1 MPQVY
6 KLKHDFENL
15 DFWGKYDFFFP
26 KMDEAWPN
34 APSLKMDAWFLEILI
49 FFFFFFFLKM
59 NEAWPNGPNSTINV
73 YFEKSYYV
81 GTFNKE
87 KFK

>member
-1 MPQVY
+1 MI
-6 KLKHDFENL
+6 FGNL
-15 DFWGKYDFFFP
+15 D
-26 KMDEAWPN
+26 
-34 APSLKMDAWFLEILI
+34 
-49 FFFFFFFLKM
+49 FFFFFFFFKM

>member
-1 MPQVY
+1 MI
-6 KLKHDFENL
+6 FGNL
-15 DFWGKYDFFFP
+15 D
-26 KMDEAWPN
+26 
-34 APSLKMDAWFLEILI
+34 
-49 FFFFFFFLKM
+49 FFFFFLKM

>member
-1 MPQVY
+1 MI
-6 KLKHDFENL
+6 FGNL
-15 DFWGKYDFFFP
+15 D
-26 KMDEAWPN
+26 
-34 APSLKMDAWFLEILI
+34 
-49 FFFFFFFLKM
+49 FFFFLKM

-73 YFEKSYYV
+73 YFEKSYCV